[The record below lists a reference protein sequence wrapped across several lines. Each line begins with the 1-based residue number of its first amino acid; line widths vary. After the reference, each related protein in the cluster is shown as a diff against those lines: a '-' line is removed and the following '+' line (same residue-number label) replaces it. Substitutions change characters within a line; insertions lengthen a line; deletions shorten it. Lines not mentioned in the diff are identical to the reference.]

1 MKKIIC
7 AFAVSLSLAAAVPAM
22 AYADETEHISEWVTD
37 EDGRIFYYGE
47 TGEFVTGEQ
56 EIDGEIYLFSNN
68 GVQKTG
74 WRTVGGE
81 RKYYDTETGKAVY
94 GWIDYCG
101 KQYYIEDKK
110 DKQTNCILENEDGK
124 LVLLD
129 DKGSV
134 TAGTGLTK
142 FEDSFYFVGEDGTLA
157 TSVAEVDG
165 VEYLFNE
172 QTGKMQFGWLD
183 INDKRRYFYED
194 STYAKGI
201 TEISG
206 ETYVFSED
214 GLILSG
220 LQTVDGK
227 IYYADEQGR
236 AVKGKTAAGDDFYYF
251 GDDFSAQSGIFES
264 DGEKYIFGSD
274 YIMCRGMTDFDGKT
288 YYLDKE
294 SGKMM
299 SGKLLIDG
307 KKYYFADDGSMQF
320 GWADIS
326 GERYYLTEDGT
337 AASGLT
343 EIDGKTYYFNATS
356 GVMMTGRLLINGRK
370 YYFADDGSMQF
381 GLQEIDGDKYFFDSE
396 GKMVSGWQ
404 EIDGNKYYFDAASGK
419 MEKNKVIDN
428 TTALS
433 KEGYAV
439 PMSAVQQRAQS
450 IIASTGTNASNIFNY
465 VRDRNSYSFIEQ
477 TRSLSA
483 IEAMGWDYFA
493 NYALNNRFVVCYY
506 FAAVTDLLFKQAGY
520 ETRIVYGTGTHTT
533 DHYWNQVYINGKWL
547 NYDTCNGHCGV
558 SDEYLKSLTYTWTQF
573 VYAKYY

>member
-1 MKKIIC
+1 MKKTIIC
-7 AFAVSLSLAAAVPAM
+7 AFAASIGLVGAVPAM
-22 AYADETEHISEWVTD
+22 AHADYASEWVTD
-37 EDGRIFYYGE
+37 EDGRIFYYDE

-56 EIDGEIYLFSNN
+56 EIDGEMYLFSKN

-110 DKQTNCILENEDGK
+110 DKQTKCILENADGK

-134 TAGTGLTK
+134 TIGTGLTS

-157 TSVAEVDG
+157 TSVAEIDG

-194 STYAKGI
+194 ATYAKGI
-201 TEISG
+201 TQIND
-206 ETYVFSED
+206 ETYVFSDD

-220 LQTVDGK
+220 LQTVNGK
-227 IYYADEQGR
+227 IYYADEQGK
-236 AVKGKTAAGDDFYYF
+236 AVKGRTAVGDDFYYF
-251 GDDFSAQSGIFES
+251 GDDGTAVSGITEI
-264 DGEKYIFGSD
+264 DGEKYLFGND
-274 YIMCRGMTDFDGKT
+274 YRMCKGMTDFDGKK
-288 YYLDKE
+288 YYLDTE
-294 SGKMM
+294 SGKML

-307 KKYYFADDGSMQF
+307 KKYYFAEDGSMQF
-320 GWADIS
+320 GWATI
-326 GERYYLTEDGT
+326 GEDRYYLGEDGT
-337 AASGLT
+337 ASSGIT
-343 EIDGKTYYFNATS
+343 EIDGKTYYFNPTT
-356 GVMMTGRLLINGRK
+356 GVMMTGRLLINDRK
-370 YYFADDGSMQF
+370 YYFADDGTMQF
-381 GLQEIDGDKYFFDSE
+381 GLQEIDGDKYYFDTD

-404 EIDGNKYYFDAASGK
+404 EVDGVKYYFNPTSGK

-433 KEGYAV
+433 NEGSAV
-439 PMSAVQQRAQS
+439 AMSAVQKRAQN
-450 IIASTGTNASNIFNY
+450 IITSTGTNATNIYNW
-465 VRDRNSYSFIEQ
+465 VRNNNRYSLIES
-477 TRSLSA
+477 TRSLA
-483 IEAMGWDYFA
+483 DIEAKGWDYFA
-493 NYALNNRFVVCYY
+493 NYSLNNRFVVCYY

-520 ETRIVYGTGTHTT
+520 ETRIVYGTGTHTS

-547 NYDTCNGHCGV
+547 NYDTCNGFCGV